1 MYSDEITED
10 APIQTVPAWAG
21 RVSNNVTAAGQDLF
35 VRILDI
41 DGGQKAW
48 GPCRTPLGF
57 REDLPDYGVADIIFG
72 DGALDTEQIHTA
84 ISMWEERA
92 DVILTESNITVDQL
106 VRYVSV
112 MVNSTHA

>member
-48 GPCRTPLGF
+48 GPCRWSPQTDDAGNATYPSRDDDALVIKDSDG
-57 REDLPDYGVADIIFG
+57 EYWVVKWWTYG
-72 DGALDTEQIHTA
+72 
-84 ISMWEERA
+84 
-92 DVILTESNITVDQL
+92 
-106 VRYVSV
+106 
-112 MVNSTHA
+112 

>member
-1 MYSDEITED
+1 MADDVVIPHFDYPFQFN
-10 APIQTVPAWAG
+10 ANG
-21 RVSNNVTAAGQDLF
+21 RVQVVEQDSED
-35 VRILDI
+35 DI
-41 DGGQKAW
+41 INCVVALIK
-48 GPCRTPLGF
+48 TPLGF